1 MYVDDGSCSFDPND
15 TAEATAGGSEDGFNS
30 QMPPLLPSMNG
41 FSAAEELAYHQQQHQ
56 HLPHSQ
62 EEVAIDMELQQQL
75 AFSMENSYNI
85 DINSTSQ
92 LVSFDHLQQQ
102 QEQPQWDNQDM
113 AHNNIHRHQLQEPAD
128 LLNLFHLPRC
138 SASSSS
144 SITFANPTP
153 KTDNFP
159 STSLAFLGDV
169 PMGMDSSSSSS
180 VLYDPL
186 LHLNLP
192 PQPPLFK
199 DLFQSL
205 PDGYAF
211 PSAASRNGSL
221 VSNGAMDMDGEGSGG
236 VYQDGPEGMQFENG
250 VLEFARDRACIDKGR
265 DGRGTK
271 HFASE
276 RHRRV
281 QMSDKYQL
289 LKSLV
294 PNPTKN
300 DRASIV
306 GDAIE
311 YIRELRRT
319 VNELKILVE
328 KKRRGIEANK
338 RQKSEEDTAGE
349 VENCNVKPDPDQSYI
364 RSSWLQRK
372 SKDTEVDVRIIDDEV
387 TIKFVQRKK
396 INLLLTASRVLDE
409 LQLDLRHVAGGHVG
423 DTYSF
428 LFNTKIYDGSSLYA
442 SAIANKLID
451 ILDRQ
456 FTVIVP
462 PTTSY

>member
-1 MYVDDGSCSFDPND
+1 MYMDNGSCSFDPID
-15 TAEATAGGSEDGFNS
+15 TAEATAVGPEDAFNS
-30 QMPPLLPSMNG
+30 QLPPPPPPLPSMTG
-41 FSAAEELAYHQQQHQ
+41 FSAADEITSAAEELA
-56 HLPHSQ
+56 SAV
-62 EEVAIDMELQQQL
+62 EE
-75 AFSMENSYNI
+75 
-85 DINSTSQ
+85 
-92 LVSFDHLQQQ
+92 
-102 QEQPQWDNQDM
+102 
-113 AHNNIHRHQLQEPAD
+113 
-128 LLNLFHLPRC
+128 C
-138 SASSSS
+138 SATSSS
-144 SITFANPTP
+144 SITFTNPTP
-153 KTDNFP
+153 PKTANFP
-159 STSLAFLGDV
+159 NTSLAFLGDV
-169 PMGMDSSSSSS
+169 PMGTDSPPSSSI
-180 VLYDPL
+180 LYDPL

-199 DLFQSL
+199 DLFQPL
-205 PDGYAF
+205 PNGYAF
-211 PSAASRNGSL
+211 PSSSSRNGSL
-221 VSNGAMDMDGEGSGG
+221 FSNGVMDMDGEGSGG
-236 VYQDGPEGMQFENG
+236 VYQDGLEGMQFESG
-250 VLEFARDRACIDKGR
+250 VLEFARDRSYIDRGR

-281 QMSDKYQL
+281 QMSDKYHV

-300 DRASIV
+300 DRASVV

-338 RQKSEEDTAGE
+338 RRKSEEDTAGE
-349 VENCNVKPDPDQSYI
+349 VENCNIKPEPDHSYI

-387 TIKFVQRKK
+387 TIKLVQRKK

-428 LFNTKIYDGSSLYA
+428 LFNTKIYEGSSLYA
-442 SAIANKLID
+442 SAIANKLMD
-451 ILDRQ
+451 VLDRQ
-456 FTVIVP
+456 FGVILPLP
-462 PTTSY
+462 PTNSY